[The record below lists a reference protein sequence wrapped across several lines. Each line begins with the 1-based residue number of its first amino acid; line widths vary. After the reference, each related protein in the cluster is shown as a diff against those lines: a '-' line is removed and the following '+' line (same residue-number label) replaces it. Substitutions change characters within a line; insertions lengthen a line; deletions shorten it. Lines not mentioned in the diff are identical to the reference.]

1 MTVQQAR
8 NLKAHQIRKCRSYLR
23 RANDLGLTPNGTFVR
38 YWTQELQAWRLIP
51 IPTLLAKRNHDG
63 NHQKSVQRPHTD

>member
-8 NLKAHQIRKCRSYLR
+8 NLKAQQIRKCREYLR
-23 RANDLGLTPNGTFVR
+23 RANALGLTPKSTSVR

-51 IPTLLAKRNHDG
+51 IPTLLAQRN
-63 NHQKSVQRPHTD
+63 RR